1 MSSTGIWPSASSTS
15 LKSMIDEREAGRQPG
30 RLSIRRWQTESPATA
45 RSTAISTC
53 SSTDSLHHD
62 PMKVRLGV
70 ALLALVLLAVVIAF
84 LRPTPP
90 PPPIEPSYAGR
101 TLSEWILRNPNA
113 LNGNPRSR
121 EAREAIRKIG
131 TNALPCLLAWLAADP
146 DHNPIKRAASSVFDV
161 FPQAITPKRALVWA
175 QSDWVPVHLE
185 MAPVAFAVLGPD
197 AAAAIPDLHRL
208 ASDARG
214 RRGAF
219 SATHILGGIG
229 PQALPALQ
237 RLAQDPACPTRNEAA
252 KEAATLL
259 AQSHTNA

>member
-1 MSSTGIWPSASSTS
+1 MSEK
-15 LKSMIDEREAGRQPG
+15 LAGNRGACQFGVGKQNLRQ
-30 RLSIRRWQTESPATA
+30 RQRHNA

-53 SSTDSLHHD
+53 SSKDSLHHD

-84 LRPTPP
+84 FRPTPS

-121 EAREAIRKIG
+121 EAKEAIRKMG

-146 DHNPIKRAASSVFDV
+146 DHSPIKRAASSVLDQV
-161 FPQAITPKRALVWA
+161 PQAITPKPALVWA
-175 QSDWVPVHLE
+175 QSDWVAIHLE
-185 MAPVAFAVLGPD
+185 VAPVAFAVLGPD
-197 AAAAIPDLHRL
+197 AAPAIPALQRL
-208 ASDARG
+208 ASDPRG
-214 RRGAF
+214 CRGAF
-219 SATHILGGIG
+219 YATYVLGGIG

-237 RLAQDPACPTRNEAA
+237 RVAQNQACSTCKEAA
-252 KEAATLL
+252 KQAATLL
-259 AQSHTNA
+259 AQSPH